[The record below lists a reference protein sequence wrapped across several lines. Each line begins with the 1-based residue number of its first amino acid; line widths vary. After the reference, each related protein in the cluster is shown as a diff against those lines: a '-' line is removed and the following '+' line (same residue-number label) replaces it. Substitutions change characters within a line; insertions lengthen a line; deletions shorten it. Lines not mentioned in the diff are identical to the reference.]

1 MGCAQS
7 RVDNEEAVAR
17 CKERRNVIKEAVS
30 ASKAFAA
37 GHFAYAIALKNTG
50 AALSDY
56 GHGESD
62 QKALDDVLLDQQH
75 YEKQS
80 RNNVDPASP
89 QPPPPPPIEN
99 LPPPP
104 PPLPKFSPSP
114 IKRAISLP
122 SMAVRGRKVQTLDG
136 MAIEEEEEDEEEEE
150 EVKGSGRDTAQEE
163 EEPRTPENVGKS
175 NGRKRLEKT
184 TPVIVSASPANSM
197 AWDYFF
203 MVENMPGPNLD
214 DREVRNGYENQ
225 SSHFQFNEEDDEEEE
240 EEERSG
246 IYRKKSGSGKVVE
259 EMEPKTPEKVEEE
272 EEEDEEEDEEEEEE
286 EEEEVV
292 VEVKKKK
299 KGKAKIE
306 HSSTA
311 PPEFR
316 RAVAKTSAAA
326 SSSVNLMKI
335 LDEIDD
341 RFLKASECAQ
351 EVSKMLEATR
361 LHYHSNF
368 ADNRGY
374 VDHSARVM
382 RVITWNK
389 SLRGISNGEGGKDDQ
404 ESDEHETH
412 ATVLDKLLAWEKKL
426 YDEVKQGELMKIE
439 YQKKVS
445 LLNRHKKRGASAET
459 VEKTKAAVSH
469 LHTRY
474 IVDMQSMDSTVSEVN
489 RLRDDQLYPRL
500 VALVEGMAKMWTNM
514 CIHHDTQ
521 LGIVGE
527 LKALEIS
534 TSLKETTKQHH
545 HQTRQFCTVLEEW
558 HVQFDTLVTHQK
570 QYINSLNNWLKLN
583 LIPIESSLKEK
594 VSSPPRPQR
603 PPIQALLH
611 SWHDRLEKLPDE
623 VAKSAISSF
632 AAVIKTILLHQ
643 EEEMKL
649 KEKCEET
656 RREFIRKKQGFEDW
670 YQKHLQKRGPTEEAE
685 GGDDATTS
693 SRDHV
698 TERRIAVETLKKR
711 LEEEEEAHQRHCVQ
725 VREKSLNSLKIRLPE
740 IFRALSDYAHACAD
754 SYEKLRIISQ
764 SQKSNGGATESS

>member
-17 CKERRNVIKEAVS
+17 CKDRRNVIKEAVT

-37 GHFAYAIALKNTG
+37 GHFAYAIALKNAG

-62 QKALDDVLLDQQH
+62 QTLDAALENRAADG
-75 YEKQS
+75 
-80 RNNVDPASP
+80 PATP

-104 PPLPKFSPSP
+104 PPLPQFTPSP

-122 SMAVRGRKVQTLDG
+122 AMAGRGRKVRGIDS
-136 MAIEEEEEDEEEEE
+136 MAIEEEDEEEEE
-150 EVKGSGRDTAQEE
+150 GEE
-163 EEPRTPENVGKS
+163 KVEDGESSPRTPENVGK
-175 NGRKRLEKT
+175 GGKLPE
-184 TPVIVSASPANSM
+184 TPETVSASPG

-203 MVENMPGPNLD
+203 RVEDVPGGNLED
-214 DREVRNGYENQ
+214 NH
-225 SSHFQFNEEDDEEEE
+225 HFEFNEEEE
-240 EEERSG
+240 EEEEEEELRSG
-246 IYRKKSGSGKVVE
+246 HKAVE
-259 EMEPKTPEKVEEE
+259 EVEPKTPEKVEEVE
-272 EEEDEEEDEEEEEE
+272 EEEDE
-286 EEEEVV
+286 V
-292 VEVKKKK
+292 VEEAKE

-306 HSSTA
+306 HSNTA

-316 RAVAKTSAAA
+316 RAVAKTTA
-326 SSSVNLMKI
+326 SSVNLMKI
-335 LDEIDD
+335 LDGIDD

-500 VALVEGMAKMWTNM
+500 VSLVEGMAKMWTNM
-514 CIHHDTQ
+514 CTQHDTQ
-521 LGIVGE
+521 LQIVGE
-527 LKALEIS
+527 LKSLEIS
-534 TSLKETTKQHH
+534 TSQKETTKQHH
-545 HQTRQFCTVLEEW
+545 QQTRQFCTVLEEW
-558 HVQFDTLVTHQK
+558 HVQFERLVTHQK
-570 QYINSLNNWLKLN
+570 QYINSLNTWLKLN

-632 AAVIKTILLHQ
+632 AAVMKTILLHQ

-656 RREFIRKKQGFEDW
+656 RREFIRKKQGFEEW
-670 YQKHLQKRGPTEEAE
+670 YQKHLQKRGPTEEGVDGEE
-685 GGDDATTS
+685 GSGRDD
-693 SRDHV
+693 DHV
-698 TERRIAVETLKKR
+698 TERRIVVETLKKR
-711 LEEEEEAHQRHCVQ
+711 LEDEEEAYQRHCVQ

-754 SYEKLRIISQ
+754 SYEKLSGISQ
-764 SQKSNGGATESS
+764 TQKATVSS

>member
-17 CKERRNVIKEAVS
+17 CKDRRNVIKEAVT

-37 GHFAYAIALKNTG
+37 GHFAYAIALKNAG

-62 QKALDDVLLDQQH
+62 QTLDALEQSH
-75 YEKQS
+75 FEKGND
-80 RNNVDPASP
+80 RAADDPAPP

-104 PPLPKFSPSP
+104 PPLPKFTPSP

-122 SMAVRGRKVQTLDG
+122 AMAVRGRKVRGIDS
-136 MAIEEEEEDEEEEE
+136 MAI
-150 EVKGSGRDTAQEE
+150 
-163 EEPRTPENVGKS
+163 
-175 NGRKRLEKT
+175 
-184 TPVIVSASPANSM
+184 
-197 AWDYFF
+197 
-203 MVENMPGPNLD
+203 
-214 DREVRNGYENQ
+214 
-225 SSHFQFNEEDDEEEE
+225 
-240 EEERSG
+240 
-246 IYRKKSGSGKVVE
+246 
-259 EMEPKTPEKVEEE
+259 
-272 EEEDEEEDEEEEEE
+272 EEEDEEEEEE
-286 EEEEVV
+286 EEEKDGESSPRTPENVVKVGKLPETPEIVSASPGAWDYFFMVENVPGGNLEDRGIGNNHHFEFNEEDRSGVEEVDEPKTPEKVEEVEEEDEEEDEEGEDAV
-292 VEVKKKK
+292 VEEAKKKE

-316 RAVAKTSAAA
+316 RAVAKTTA
-326 SSSVNLMKI
+326 SSVNLMKI

-341 RFLKASECAQ
+341 RFLKSSECAQ

-500 VALVEGMAKMWTNM
+500 VSLVEGMAKMWTNM
-514 CIHHDTQ
+514 CIQHDTQ
-521 LGIVGE
+521 LKIVGE
-527 LKALEIS
+527 LKSLEIS
-534 TSLKETTKQHH
+534 TSQKETTKQHH
-545 HQTRQFCTVLEEW
+545 QQTRQFCTVLEEW
-558 HVQFDTLVTHQK
+558 HVQFDRLVTHQK
-570 QYINSLNNWLKLN
+570 QYVNSLNTWLKLN

-611 SWHDRLEKLPDE
+611 SWHDHLEKLPDE

-632 AAVIKTILLHQ
+632 AAVMKTILLHQ

-649 KEKCEET
+649 KERCEET
-656 RREFIRKKQGFEDW
+656 RREFIRKKQGFEEW
-670 YQKHLQKRGPTEEAE
+670 YQKHLQKRGPTEEGVDGEE
-685 GGDDATTS
+685 GGS
-693 SRDHV
+693 SRDDDHV
-698 TERRIAVETLKKR
+698 MERRIVVETLKKR
-711 LEEEEEAHQRHCVQ
+711 LEDEEEAHQRHCVQ

-754 SYEKLRIISQ
+754 SYEKLRIVSQ
-764 SQKSNGGATESS
+764 TQKASVSS

>member
-1 MGCAQS
+1 MDTKRYG
-7 RVDNEEAVAR
+7 VVKAVT
-17 CKERRNVIKEAVS
+17 

-62 QKALDDVLLDQQH
+62 QTLDDDVVVLDQSH
-75 YEKQS
+75 FEKQS
-80 RNNVDPASP
+80 DDPIATP

-122 SMAVRGRKVQTLDG
+122 TMAVRGRKVKGGGVDG
-136 MAIEEEEEDEEEEE
+136 MAI
-150 EVKGSGRDTAQEE
+150 
-163 EEPRTPENVGKS
+163 
-175 NGRKRLEKT
+175 
-184 TPVIVSASPANSM
+184 
-197 AWDYFF
+197 
-203 MVENMPGPNLD
+203 
-214 DREVRNGYENQ
+214 
-225 SSHFQFNEEDDEEEE
+225 
-240 EEERSG
+240 
-246 IYRKKSGSGKVVE
+246 
-259 EMEPKTPEKVEEE
+259 
-272 EEEDEEEDEEEEEE
+272 EEEDEEEEEE
-286 EEEEVV
+286 EEEEVKEEEEDSPRTPENVGKGRKRQETPEIVSASPGAWDYFFMVENVPVPVPMPNLEDRYQFSEEQEEEEEEDEPKTPVNVEEEEEDVV
-292 VEVKKKK
+292 VEEAEEEKK

-306 HSSTA
+306 HSNTA

-316 RAVAKTSAAA
+316 RAVAKTTTTA
-326 SSSVNLMKI
+326 SSVNLKKI

-389 SLRGISNGEGGKDDQ
+389 SLRGISNGEGGKEDQ

-439 YQKKVS
+439 YQKKVA

-500 VALVEGMAKMWTNM
+500 VSLVEGMAKMWSNM
-514 CIHHDTQ
+514 CIQHDTQ
-521 LGIVGE
+521 LKIVGE
-527 LKALEIS
+527 LKSLEIS
-534 TSLKETTKQHH
+534 TSQKETTKQHH
-545 HQTRQFCTVLEEW
+545 NQTRQFCTVLEEW
-558 HVQFDTLVTHQK
+558 HVQFERLVTHQK
-570 QYINSLNNWLKLN
+570 LYINSLNTWLKLN

-611 SWHDRLEKLPDE
+611 SWHDGLEKLPDE

-632 AAVIKTILLHQ
+632 AAVIRTILLHQ

-649 KEKCEET
+649 KERWEET
-656 RREFIRKKQGFEDW
+656 RREFIRKKQGFEEW
-670 YQKHLQKRGPTEEAE
+670 YQKHLQKRGPVEE
-685 GGDDATTS
+685 GGEEGS
-693 SRDHV
+693 SRDDDHV
-698 TERRIAVETLKKR
+698 TERRIVVESLKKR
-711 LEEEEEAHQRHCVQ
+711 LEDEEEAYQRHCVQ

-764 SQKSNGGATESS
+764 AQKANVSS

>member
-1 MGCAQS
+1 MGCGQS

-17 CKERRNVIKEAVS
+17 CKDRRNVIKEAVA

-50 AALSDY
+50 ASLSDY

-62 QKALDDVLLDQQH
+62 QSLDILDQTH
-75 YEKQS
+75 YQQQS
-80 RNNVDPASP
+80 DRIVDPVA

-122 SMAVRGRKVQTLDG
+122 AMAVRDRKLQALDS
-136 MAIEEEEEDEEEEE
+136 MAIEEEDEDDGEEEEE
-150 EVKGSGRDTAQEE
+150 EDDDRDTKVEQQSS
-163 EEPRTPENVGKS
+163 PRTPENVGIGK
-175 NGRKRLEKT
+175 KRPE
-184 TPVIVSASPANSM
+184 TPEIASASPANSM

-203 MVENMPGPNLD
+203 MAENMPGPNLD
-214 DREVRNGYENQ
+214 DREMSKAYQTQHNR
-225 SSHFQFNEEDDEEEE
+225 HFQFNEEEEEE
-240 EEERSG
+240 GERSDHKAG
-246 IYRKKSGSGKVVE
+246 E
-259 EMEPKTPEKVEEE
+259 EMEPRTPEKVDELEEDEEE
-272 EEEDEEEDEEEEEE
+272 EEEDEEED
-286 EEEEVV
+286 VV
-292 VEVKKKK
+292 VAEAKKKM

-306 HSSTA
+306 HSNTA
-311 PPEFR
+311 PPEFV
-316 RAVAKTSAAA
+316 RAVVKTTA
-326 SSSVNLMKI
+326 SNVNLIKI

-389 SLRGISNGEGGKDDQ
+389 SLRGIANGEGGKDDQ
-404 ESDEHETH
+404 DLDEHETH

-445 LLNRHKKRGASAET
+445 LLNRHKKRGASVET

-500 VALVEGMAKMWTNM
+500 VSLVEGMAKMWTNM

-521 LGIVGE
+521 LQIVGE
-527 LKALEIS
+527 LKSLEIS
-534 TSLKETTKQHH
+534 TSHKETTKQHH
-545 HQTRQFCTVLEEW
+545 QQTRQFCTVLEEW
-558 HVQFDTLVTHQK
+558 HVQFDRLVTHQK
-570 QYINSLNNWLKLN
+570 QYVNSLNSWLKLN
-583 LIPIESSLKEK
+583 LIPIESSLKER

-632 AAVIKTILLHQ
+632 AAVVKTILLHQ

-656 RREFIRKKQGFEDW
+656 RREFIRKKQGFEEW
-670 YQKHLQKRGPTEEAE
+670 YQKHLHKRGPTEEAE
-685 GGDDATTS
+685 GGEDTS
-693 SRDHV
+693 SRDHI
-698 TERRIAVETLKKR
+698 TERRIVVETLKKR
-711 LEEEEEAHQRHCVQ
+711 LEDEEEAHQRHCVQ

-740 IFRALSDYAHACAD
+740 IFRALSDYAHACSD

-764 SQKSNGGATESS
+764 SQKATVSS

>member
-17 CKERRNVIKEAVS
+17 CKDRRNIIKEAVT

-62 QKALDDVLLDQQH
+62 QTLDAALEQKGNDRVAAT
-75 YEKQS
+75 
-80 RNNVDPASP
+80 DPAPP

-104 PPLPKFSPSP
+104 PPLPKFTPSP

-122 SMAVRGRKVQTLDG
+122 AMAVRGGRKVRGIDS
-136 MAIEEEEEDEEEEE
+136 MAIEEEDEEEEEDGESSPRTPENVGKVGKLPETSPVVVSASPGAWDYFFMPENVPGGNLEDMGHHFEFNEEEEEEEEEERSGLGAVEEVEPKTPEKIEEEEDEEEEE
-150 EVKGSGRDTAQEE
+150 EAK
-163 EEPRTPENVGKS
+163 
-175 NGRKRLEKT
+175 KRE
-184 TPVIVSASPANSM
+184 
-197 AWDYFF
+197 
-203 MVENMPGPNLD
+203 
-214 DREVRNGYENQ
+214 
-225 SSHFQFNEEDDEEEE
+225 
-240 EEERSG
+240 
-246 IYRKKSGSGKVVE
+246 
-259 EMEPKTPEKVEEE
+259 
-272 EEEDEEEDEEEEEE
+272 
-286 EEEEVV
+286 
-292 VEVKKKK
+292 

-306 HSSTA
+306 HSNTA

-316 RAVAKTSAAA
+316 RAVAKTTTAA
-326 SSSVNLMKI
+326 SSVNLMKI

-389 SLRGISNGEGGKDDQ
+389 SMRGISNGEGGKDDQ

-426 YDEVKQGELMKIE
+426 YDEVKQGEIMKIE

-500 VALVEGMAKMWTNM
+500 VSLVEGMAKMWTNM
-514 CIHHDTQ
+514 CIQHDTQ
-521 LGIVGE
+521 LQIVGE
-527 LKALEIS
+527 LKSLEIS
-534 TSLKETTKQHH
+534 TSQKETTKQHH
-545 HQTRQFCTVLEEW
+545 QQTRQFCTVLEEW
-558 HVQFDTLVTHQK
+558 HVQFERLVTHQK
-570 QYINSLNNWLKLN
+570 QYINSLNTWLKLN

-632 AAVIKTILLHQ
+632 AAVMKTILLHQ

-649 KEKCEET
+649 KERCEET
-656 RREFIRKKQGFEDW
+656 RREFIRKKQGFEEW
-670 YQKHLQKRGPTEEAE
+670 YQKHLQKRGPTEEGVDGEE
-685 GGDDATTS
+685 GMSRDD
-693 SRDHV
+693 DHV
-698 TERRIAVETLKKR
+698 TERRIVVETLKKR
-711 LEEEEEAHQRHCVQ
+711 LEDEEEAYQRHCVQ

-754 SYEKLRIISQ
+754 SYENLRIVSQ
-764 SQKSNGGATESS
+764 TQKGNVSS